1 MSINIRAFAIF
12 AHWLPA
18 VNIASEDKWV
28 LLFNAKNL
36 KYIST
41 CVRDIT

>member
-28 LLFNAKNL
+28 LLFSAKNL
-36 KYIST
+36 KHVNMRVYNI
-41 CVRDIT
+41 